1 MNDIVWNESAGR
13 SDGSA
18 RPGSR
23 RDLRAW
29 SHGEVLTVFGRS
41 DSSTCAETRG
51 QYSQGGQCAMCITAD
66 CHDSTVVKDTK

>member
-29 SHGEVLTVFGRS
+29 SHGGVLTVFGRS
-41 DSSTCAETRG
+41 DSSTCAETQGR
-51 QYSQGGQCAMCITAD
+51 YSQGWAMRD
-66 CHDSTVVKDTK
+66 VPFRQLPR